1 MSKVKIEA
9 FLSVPA
15 CSGGVSLSRL
25 LKEIE
30 KEYGDK
36 VEVVIY
42 RGRNDLF
49 EEYNLTAAPAII
61 VGDLVR
67 IMGLCPSRESLVAA
81 LREAGLE

>member
-1 MSKVKIEA
+1 MSKVKVEA

-30 KEYGDK
+30 AEFGDK
-36 VEVVIY
+36 VEIVIY
-42 RGRNDLF
+42 RGRNELY
-49 EEYNLTAAPAII
+49 EKYNLTSAPAVV

-67 IMGLCPSRESLVAA
+67 IMGVCPDKESMVSA
-81 LREAGLE
+81 LREAGME